1 MVDLYTDQEP
11 QVPLR
16 LLSLALDEVYALR
29 QLVAYEA
36 GVREADLTYKTF
48 PKSRR
53 DIAKDR
59 IQKLRSAARGR
70 AIDVVRDLHK
80 QRDLRYALREAGAP
94 ETMTRWEWQKGH
106 GVS

>member
-1 MVDLYTDQEP
+1 MAEMVARPEP

-16 LLSLALDEVYALR
+16 LLSLALDEIYALR
-29 QLVAYEA
+29 ALCAYEA
-36 GVREADLTYKTF
+36 GVREADLTYRTY

-70 AIDVVRDLHK
+70 AIDVVRDLHSSHSLK
-80 QRDLRYALREAGAP
+80 QSLREAGAS
-94 ETMTRWEWQKGH
+94 ETLVRAEWEKGH
-106 GVS
+106 GYV